1 VVITLTMSNPWV
13 FQPNYQNKDVI
24 KNNLINYFL
33 TNPGERIENPLFGA
47 GLRKYIFT
55 QIETGNLDF
64 IKEDVQTKLNENF
77 SNINVEEVEVL
88 RSVDVNTIK
97 IRSEE
102 HKSEIQSL
110 TNIVCRLLLEKK
122 KKETRTSSP
131 CNHKE
136 PSLLYPQ

>member
-1 VVITLTMSNPWV
+1 MAFGARRVYPNDLRPRVAIGINLPFSNPGV
-13 FQPNYQNKDVI
+13 FQPNYQTKDAI

-88 RSVDVNTIK
+88 RSVDVNTIQIK
-97 IRSEE
+97 ITYS
-102 HKSEIQSL
+102 IPN
-110 TNIVCRLLLEKK
+110 TGINDTLEL
-122 KKETRTSSP
+122 
-131 CNHKE
+131 NFN
-136 PSLLYPQ
+136 